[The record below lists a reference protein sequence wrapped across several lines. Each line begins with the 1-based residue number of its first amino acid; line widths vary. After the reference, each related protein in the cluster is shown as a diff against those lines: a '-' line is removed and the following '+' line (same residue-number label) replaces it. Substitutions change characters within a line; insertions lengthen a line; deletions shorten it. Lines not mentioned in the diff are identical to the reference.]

1 LVVVA
6 VVVLTVETAVVEA
19 NFGTQLRHHLG
30 YLRPEHH
37 SRFKLAAAAALVQLE
52 LHPPWLGAVQRAI
65 KQIPEQVEADGK
77 ASPYL
82 LVDPVDL
89 VEQVQTVRV
98 QQHHR
103 QKTIAPEL

>member
-52 LHPPWLGAVQRAI
+52 LHPP
-65 KQIPEQVEADGK
+65 
-77 ASPYL
+77 
-82 LVDPVDL
+82 
-89 VEQVQTVRV
+89 
-98 QQHHR
+98 
-103 QKTIAPEL
+103 